1 MTKVINNC
9 KISNLSAE
17 EVQASAQQLVT
28 SIKSQ
33 AENYGMDYA
42 TYIKYYYGYDDEDAF
57 AQVIYNICEESL
69 KEKMVMCAIAKAE
82 GLTVTDQETDE
93 YIADYA
99 AKNNV
104 DEESVRSNVSAIDIK
119 YNALAYKVM
128 NDVLYKDAKAVDAT
142 TAAATEATTAED
154 TDTEADTEAAE

>member
-1 MTKVINNC
+1 
-9 KISNLSAE
+9 
-17 EVQASAQQLVT
+17 
-28 SIKSQ
+28 
-33 AENYGMDYA
+33 
-42 TYIKYYYGYDDEDAF
+42 
-57 AQVIYNICEESL
+57 
-69 KEKMVMCAIAKAE
+69 MCAIAKAE

>member
-1 MTKVINNC
+1 MLFR
-9 KISNLSAE
+9 S
-17 EVQASAQQLVT
+17 
-28 SIKSQ
+28 
-33 AENYGMDYA
+33 
-42 TYIKYYYGYDDEDAF
+42 
-57 AQVIYNICEESL
+57 
-69 KEKMVMCAIAKAE
+69 
-82 GLTVTDQETDE
+82 DQETDE